1 MKKQSIIVVE
11 DNALI
16 VKFYRMAL
24 ERQGGYEVHTTENVE
39 EILQLVRSGKIDLV
53 ILDVSLS
60 NAYYH
65 NRKMDGIEI
74 AGMIRQDP
82 VTAHIPILV
91 ATAHVMEGDREKII
105 AATGANGY
113 LEKPIYDS
121 KKLIS
126 QVEALLSAK
135 E

>member
-1 MKKQSIIVVE
+1 MKKQSILVVE

-24 ERQGGYEVHTTENVE
+24 ERQGGYKVHTTEDVD
-39 EILQLVRSGKIDLV
+39 EILRLVRSGEIDLV
-53 ILDVSLS
+53 ILDISLS
-60 NAYYH
+60 NAHYK

-82 VTAHIPILV
+82 ATARIPILV
-91 ATAHVMEGDREKII
+91 ATAHAMEGDRAKII

-126 QVEALLSAK
+126 EVETLLSTK

>member
-1 MKKQSIIVVE
+1 MKKQSVLVVE

-16 VKFYRMAL
+16 VKFYRMVL
-24 ERQGGYEVHTTENVE
+24 ERQGGYEVHTTEDVE

-53 ILDVSLS
+53 ILDISLS
-60 NAYYH
+60 NAHYH
-65 NRKMDGIEI
+65 SRKMDGIEI

-82 VTAHIPILV
+82 AIAHIPILV
-91 ATAHVMEGDREKII
+91 ATAHAMEGDREKII

-121 KKLIS
+121 RKLIS
-126 QVEALLSAK
+126 EVETLLSAK

>member
-1 MKKQSIIVVE
+1 MKKQSILVVE

-24 ERQGGYEVHTTENVE
+24 ERQGGYKVYTTEDVD
-39 EILQLVRSGKIDLV
+39 EILQLVRSGEIDLV
-53 ILDVSLS
+53 ILDISLS
-60 NAYYH
+60 NAHYQ

-74 AGMIRQDP
+74 AGLIRQDQA
-82 VTAHIPILV
+82 TARIPILV
-91 ATAHVMEGDREKII
+91 ATAHAMEGDRAKII

-121 KKLIS
+121 RKLIS
-126 QVEALLSAK
+126 EVESLLSTK

>member
-1 MKKQSIIVVE
+1 VKKQSILVVE

-24 ERQGGYEVHTTENVE
+24 ERQGGYKVYTTEDVD
-39 EILQLVRSGKIDLV
+39 EILQLVRSGEIDLV
-53 ILDVSLS
+53 ILDISLS
-60 NAYYH
+60 NAHYQ

-74 AGMIRQDP
+74 AGLIRQDQA
-82 VTAHIPILV
+82 TARIPILV
-91 ATAHVMEGDREKII
+91 ATAHAMEGDRAKII

-121 KKLIS
+121 RKLIS
-126 QVEALLSAK
+126 EVESLLSTK

>member
-1 MKKQSIIVVE
+1 MKKQSILVVE

-24 ERQGGYEVHTTENVE
+24 ERQGGYEVHTTEDVE
-39 EILQLVRSGKIDLV
+39 EILQLVRSGEIDLV
-53 ILDVSLS
+53 ILDISLS
-60 NAYYH
+60 NAHYQ

-82 VTAHIPILV
+82 ATARIPILV
-91 ATAHVMEGDREKII
+91 ATAHAMEGDRAKII